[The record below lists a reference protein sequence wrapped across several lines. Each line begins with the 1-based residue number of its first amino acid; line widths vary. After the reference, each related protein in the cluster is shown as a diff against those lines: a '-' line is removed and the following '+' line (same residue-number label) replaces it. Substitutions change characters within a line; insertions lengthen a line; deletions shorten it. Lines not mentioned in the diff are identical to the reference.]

1 MFLGPCDFA
10 KMHHQQRMAAL
21 GTDKELSDLLDFSAV
36 RNSHFPLPIVNVNV
50 ENSFMKEI
58 NASFRFH
65 TTTTVYINVLELT
78 EPTNFSL
85 LSNICTEL
93 GCFCRV
99 TCKKRKKNQCILLV
113 LYFLL
118 MCVFMCRLL

>member
-1 MFLGPCDFA
+1 
-10 KMHHQQRMAAL
+10 MAAL

-36 RNSHFPLPIVNVNV
+36 RNAHYPLSIVNVIV
-50 ENSFMKEI
+50 ENSLMKEI
-58 NASFRFH
+58 NASCRFH
-65 TTTTVYINVLELT
+65 TATTVYINVLEPT
-78 EPTNFSL
+78 EPTCFSL

-99 TCKKRKKNQCILLV
+99 TCKKIKKKKNKKSQCILLA

-118 MCVFMCRLL
+118 MCVFVCRLL